1 MPPPTFAAPVET
13 LNCQP
18 PQFDSVE
25 GAVALM
31 RGLPSFFLSHAVSL
45 ILPQAGEP
53 MWSAHTHGKAE
64 VGGISASA
72 VPWRL
77 SARRPSVVTTAA
89 LPTVWI
95 FILLRVSFVVWQRK
109 GMYAA
114 P

>member
-1 MPPPTFAAPVET
+1 M
-13 LNCQP
+13 
-18 PQFDSVE
+18 
-25 GAVALM
+25 
-31 RGLPSFFLSHAVSL
+31 SL

-64 VGGISASA
+64 VGGISALA